1 MADPVLSLAAVSAAQ
16 SASLYTAA
24 GASSATIVYAG
35 ETSASSTPSVTPQ
48 STITPSTSSSTA
60 TTAQENVESGGGG
73 PDYAGAYANNFT
85 AANVAAQP
93 TTGSTGSP
101 AVTVNAAGSTVI
113 AFDTVLNPAVVYG
126 GMASVNTA
134 SNRIIIQGSGSF
146 AEVCNVC
153 LTCVIFYSCSCCSY
167 PMAPDVLGN
176 TSLLHVS

>member
-1 MADPVLSLAAVSAAQ
+1 V
-16 SASLYTAA
+16 
-24 GASSATIVYAG
+24 
-35 ETSASSTPSVTPQ
+35 

-60 TTAQENVESGGGG
+60 TTAQTNVESGGGG

-93 TTGSTGSP
+93 TTGTTGSP
-101 AVTVNAAGSTVI
+101 AVTVTAAGSTVI

-146 AEVCNVC
+146 AEVCNMC
-153 LTCVIFYSCSCCSY
+153 LTCVTYLSLGCPSY
-167 PMAPDVLGN
+167 AMPPGN
-176 TSLLHVS
+176 SGNASWLHVTPCCNIFCCPSTLRLSVSKS

>member
-1 MADPVLSLAAVSAAQ
+1 MQ

-24 GASSATIVYAG
+24 GARSATIVYAG
-35 ETSASSTPSVTPQ
+35 DTSASSTPSVTPQ
-48 STITPSTSSSTA
+48 STITPSTSTSTA
-60 TTAQENVESGGGG
+60 TTAQTNVESGGGG

-93 TTGSTGSP
+93 TTGTTGSP
-101 AVTVNAAGSTVI
+101 AVTVTAAGSTVI

-153 LTCVIFYSCSCCSY
+153 LTFVTFSSLGCCSY
-167 PMAPDVLGN
+167 PVPPGDSGN
-176 TSLLHVS
+176 SSLLHVS

>member
-1 MADPVLSLAAVSAAQ
+1 MQ

-35 ETSASSTPSVTPQ
+35 DTSASSTPSVTPQ
-48 STITPSTSSSTA
+48 STIISSTSSSTA
-60 TTAQENVESGGGG
+60 TTAQTNVESGGGG

-93 TTGSTGSP
+93 TAGTTGSP
-101 AVTVNAAGSTVI
+101 AVTVTAAGSTVI

-134 SNRIIIQGSGSF
+134 SNRIILQGSGSF
-146 AEVCNVC
+146 AEVCNLC
-153 LTCVIFYSCSCCSY
+153 LTCATCSSLGRPSY
-167 PMAPDVLGN
+167 AMPPGDSGN
-176 TSLLHVS
+176 ASLLHVT

>member
-1 MADPVLSLAAVSAAQ
+1 MQ
-16 SASLYTAA
+16 SASVYTAA
-24 GASSATIVYAG
+24 GATNATIVYAG
-35 ETSASSTPSVTPQ
+35 ATSASSTPAVTAQ
-48 STITPSTSSSTA
+48 STVTPSTSSSTA
-60 TTAQENVESGGGG
+60 TTAQTNVESGAGG

-101 AVTVNAAGSTVI
+101 AVTVTAAGSTVI

-146 AEVCNVC
+146 AEVCNLS
-153 LTCVIFYSCSCCSY
+153 LTCVIY
-167 PMAPDVLGN
+167 PSLGFPGYAMPPGN
-176 TSLLHVS
+176 SGNASFLHVTPC